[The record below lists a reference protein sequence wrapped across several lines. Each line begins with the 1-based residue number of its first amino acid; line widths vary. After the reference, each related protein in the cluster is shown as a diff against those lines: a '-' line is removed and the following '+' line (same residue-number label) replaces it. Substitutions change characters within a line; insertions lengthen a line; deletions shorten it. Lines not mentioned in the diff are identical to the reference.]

1 MPTEPRVV
9 PKNTLAF
16 LFPQGFNEFWQ
27 KLEFKKD
34 LELVIY
40 HYIPA
45 SEDKEEVKKTLAS
58 GGYGWIAYAIIKHFF
73 DRYQYS
79 RFEPY
84 EDVFLAKFKSNCIYA
99 VSDIRKKE
107 HLWSQTYREID
118 KLIKSI
124 KSKETHTNSGVDKN
138 NRHKRSTQT
147 SQNILSQEIKDRRDD
162 NFNLSG
168 WDQKGTKLSI
178 DRTQQDLAG
187 IARLVSNY
195 RITTINFLDYYKL
208 FDKLMIKLFGCSV
221 VQVIDSAT
229 GQRKWVSQAQY
240 EELQEEETPKSKTPD
255 GNEWDETLPYLE
267 RLKIYHAKN
276 EKELKK
282 LPDTSNRKPRI
293 NKRVECGQGL
303 IPAYEKEINLPSAQL
318 FLQRIRGEVAGYQ
331 KVIGYKEVIEVVAR
345 YLKGWEFYHKY
356 KRRKPKQL
364 MIGLLGDPGLGKTYI
379 AQAIAKAL
387 GVGFHRVAMNGKKDS
402 SIVYGTNIEN
412 PGAEIG
418 EILKGISRNQNQFT
432 EIFFDEIEK
441 AGKEAKDSLGDPTDR
456 TANKIFKDA
465 FYDFPVDLSNII
477 YFCALNYPEELPD
490 FIRDRFTMIEVTPPS
505 YEARLEILRTL
516 LIAEFKDLDNAF
528 ADIYGKNWE
537 EIYNLFNQE
546 SLLKR
551 ALTKTMSIRGAKD
564 NIENNLVPKL
574 VDEFLEP
581 QKSLPLD
588 LVNFDWGFRPKEDLD
603 LGDARRGRQPC
614 PYALDTN
621 RQAEH
626 CTNCKCFVN
635 NLDRVPGWRE
645 NMQEL

>member
-1 MPTEPRVV
+1 MPAEPRVV
-9 PKNTLAF
+9 PKNSLAF
-16 LFPQGFNEFWQ
+16 LFPRGFNEFWQ

-34 LELVIY
+34 LELIVY

-58 GGYGWIAYAIIKHFF
+58 GGYGWIAYGIVKHFA
-73 DRYQYS
+73 DRYWYS
-79 RFEPY
+79 KFEPY

-99 VSDIRKKE
+99 VSDIRRKE
-107 HLWSQTYREID
+107 HLWSQVYREID

-147 SQNILSQEIKDRRDD
+147 SQNILSQEIKDRKDD

-229 GQRKWVSQAQY
+229 GQRKWVSQDQY
-240 EELQEEETPKSKTPD
+240 EEIVEEETPKPKIPE

-267 RLKIYHAKN
+267 RLKIYHSKN

-293 NKRVECGQGL
+293 SLRVKTGEGL
-303 IPAYEKEINLPSAQL
+303 VPAYEKDIILPSSQL
-318 FLQRIRGEVAGYQ
+318 FLSRIRGEVAGFQ
-331 KVIGYKEVIEVVAR
+331 KVIGYEDIIKYVAD
-345 YLKGWEFYHKY
+345 YLDGWEFYNEY
-356 KRRKPKQL
+356 GGDKPEQL
-364 MIGLLGDPGLGKTYI
+364 MLGLLGDPGLGKSYI
-379 AQAIAKAL
+379 SQTIGKAL
-387 GVGFHRVAMNGKKDS
+387 GVGYHMVSLNGKKDS
-402 SIVYGTNIEN
+402 SVVYGTNIEN

-418 EILKGISRNQNQFT
+418 EILKGISRNQSQFT
-432 EIFFDEIEK
+432 LIFFDEIEK
-441 AGKEAKDSLGDPTDR
+441 AGKEAKDSLGNPTDR
-456 TANKIFKDA
+456 TVNKVFRDN
-465 FYDFPVDLSNII
+465 FYDFPTSLDNII
-477 YFCALNYPEELPD
+477 YFCALNYIEELPD
-490 FIRDRFTMIEVTPPS
+490 FIGDRFRMIEVQPPT
-505 YEARLEILRTL
+505 YQQRLDILRVNL
-516 LIAEFKDLDNAF
+516 EGKIKSLDQAF
-528 ADIYGKNWE
+528 RKIYNKAWI
-537 EIYNLFNQE
+537 EIFNLFNQE
-546 SLLKR
+546 ALLKK

-564 NIENNLVPKL
+564 NIILSLIPTL
-574 VDEFLEP
+574 ISEFLKP
-581 QKSLPLD
+581 KKPLPSQQEMISYDWKFKAKEELD
-588 LVNFDWGFRPKEDLD
+588 K
-603 LGDARRGRQPC
+603 GDARRGRQPC
-614 PYALDTN
+614 PYADDHTKPH
-621 RQAEH
+621 R
-626 CTNCKCFVN
+626 TNCKCFVN
-635 NLDRVPGWRE
+635 NLNRVPGWRE